1 MFTRTESL
9 VEPFC
14 YVRRNVYPGVPT
26 YVSKDPVDGLV
37 RELESRETARSLVRS
52 ASWAQPIGQQR
63 RI

>member
-1 MFTRTESL
+1 VFTQTASL
-9 VEPFC
+9 AEPVC

-37 RELESRETARSLVRS
+37 RELESREPGRSLVRS
-52 ASWAQPIGQQR
+52 ASWAQPSGQQR